1 MQVFWKKSDTFAEIY
16 AIIRHISCY
25 IIYNVRAKED
35 MKRLTTLTIS
45 LLLMAATGW
54 AQSGMTDNQV
64 MDYVIEQNAKG
75 VSRQQIV
82 TQLMQRGVTME
93 QLQRL
98 RKKYERQMKNGAL
111 GAEDITAG
119 SKDVKKRM
127 REANGE
133 KRQDIVDKE
142 KRNVSPYRVKDGR
155 KKTKQNTYDEND
167 KEFNDFDDAVDFMM
181 PDSLKYFY
189 GDEDKEKEPKRKIFG
204 HDVFNN
210 KDLTFESS
218 MNLATPQN
226 YRLGPGD
233 EVNID
238 IWGAS
243 QESITETVS
252 PDGYVTIEDIGLIQL
267 GGLSVSQAK
276 AKLKNV
282 LGARF
287 QGSRIELTVGQ
298 TRTITISVMGEVK
311 APGTYTMS
319 AFATVY
325 NALYMAGGPNE
336 IGTLRNVKVYRNGK
350 LLSNVDVYDFLLN
363 GKLTGD
369 VRLQDNDIVTVGPY
383 EALVN
388 IAGKIKRPMFYEM
401 KKTESAATL
410 LRYAGGFTGDA
421 YTKAIRIHRKAG
433 QMYSVFNVGE
443 FDLNDFKLMDEDS
456 VSVDSTLNRYQNTVE
471 VKGAVFRPG
480 MYQVGG
486 QICTVKTLIE
496 AADGLTENAI
506 GQHAVMHRMKK
517 DRTLEVKSVDIVGIL
532 EGNVPDIELK
542 NEDVIYVGSREEE
555 KEDQTITIHG
565 EVNYPGVYKFASNE
579 TIEDLVLQ
587 AGGLTNAASLAKVD
601 VSRRIIEPDATEA
614 GDTLAFTYSFALN
627 PDFTIPQ
634 GEAPFTLQPYDEVYI
649 RRSPNYNEQQN
660 ITIEGEVQFRGN
672 YTLTS
677 SNQRLSEMIKQAGG
691 LTKRAYPEGAK
702 LLRQMTQEERE
713 MMETMLRTAQR
724 NSGNDSIDVK
734 KLLTLTTFPVAIE
747 LDKAL
752 ANPGSDDDP
761 YLREGDRIVVP
772 RYTSTVSINGEVL
785 YPNTVR
791 YKAGEKADY
800 YIDLAGGVSSSGKR
814 SQTIII
820 YMNGMV
826 AKADRKHK
834 PRPGCQIVVPT
845 KARRRGLGLTEWL
858 SIGTSTASIAT
869 MIATIANL
877 IK

>member
-1 MQVFWKKSDTFAEIY
+1 MS
-16 AIIRHISCY
+16 
-25 IIYNVRAKED
+25 
-35 MKRLTTLTIS
+35 
-45 LLLMAATGW
+45 ATGW

-98 RKKYERQMKNGAL
+98 RKKYQRQMNNGAL

-119 SKDVKKRM
+119 SKEVKKRM

-142 KRNVSPYRVKDGR
+142 KRNVSPHRVKDGR

-167 KEFNDFDDAVDFMM
+167 KEFTEFDDAVDFMM

-189 GDEDKEKEPKRKIFG
+189 DDLDKEKEPKRKIFG
-204 HDVFNN
+204 HDIFNN

-238 IWGAS
+238 ISGAS
-243 QESITETVS
+243 QESITETIS
-252 PDGYVTIEDIGLIQL
+252 PDGYVTVEDIGIIQL

-276 AKLKNV
+276 AKLRSV
-282 LGARF
+282 LGPRY
-287 QGSRIELTVGQ
+287 QGSHIELTVGQ
-298 TRTITISVMGEVK
+298 TRTITISVIGEVK
-311 APGTYTMS
+311 TPGTYTMS

-336 IGTLRNVKVYRNGK
+336 IGTLRNVKVYRNGR

-369 VRLQDNDIVTVGPY
+369 VHLQDNDIVTVGPY

-486 QICTVKTLIE
+486 QICTVKALIE

-517 DRTLEVKSVDIVGIL
+517 DRTLEVKSIDILGIL
-532 EGNVPDIELK
+532 EGSVPDVELK

-565 EVNYPGVYKFASNE
+565 EVNYPGVYKYASNE
-579 TIEDLVLQ
+579 TVEDLVLQ

-601 VSRRIIEPDATEA
+601 VSRRIIEPNATEA

-634 GEAPFTLQPYDEVYI
+634 GETPFTLQPYDEIYI

-660 ITIEGEVQFRGN
+660 VTIEGEVQFRGN

-677 SNQRLSEMIKQAGG
+677 SSQRLSEIIKQAGG

-845 KARRRGLGLTEWL
+845 KSRRRGLGLTEWL

>member
-1 MQVFWKKSDTFAEIY
+1 
-16 AIIRHISCY
+16 
-25 IIYNVRAKED
+25 

-45 LLLMAATGW
+45 LLFIAATGW

-111 GAEDITAG
+111 GADDITAG
-119 SKDVKKRM
+119 SKEVKKRM

-133 KRQDIVDKE
+133 KRQDIIDKE

-189 GDEDKEKEPKRKIFG
+189 DDLDKEKESKRKIFG

-243 QESITETVS
+243 QESITETIS
-252 PDGYVTIEDIGLIQL
+252 PDGYVTIEDIGIIQL
-267 GGLSVSQAK
+267 SGLSVSQAK
-276 AKLKNV
+276 AKLRSV

-311 APGTYTMS
+311 TPGTYTMS

-336 IGTLRNVKVYRNGK
+336 IGTLRNVKVYRNGR

-486 QICTVKTLIE
+486 QICTVKALIE

-517 DRTLEVKSVDIVGIL
+517 DRTLEVKSIDVLGIL
-532 EGNVPDIELK
+532 EGKVPDVELK

-565 EVNYPGVYKFASNE
+565 EVNYPGIYKFASNE
-579 TIEDLVLQ
+579 TVEDLVLQ

-601 VSRRIIEPDATEA
+601 VSRRIIEPNATEA
-614 GDTLAFTYSFALN
+614 GDTLAFTYSFSLN

-634 GEAPFTLQPYDEVYI
+634 GEVPFTLQPYDEVYI

-660 ITIEGEVQFRGN
+660 VTIEGEVQFRGN

-677 SNQRLSEMIKQAGG
+677 SNQRLSEIIKQAGG

-747 LDKAL
+747 LDKAM

-791 YKAGEKADY
+791 YKAGENADY

>member
-1 MQVFWKKSDTFAEIY
+1 MS
-16 AIIRHISCY
+16 
-25 IIYNVRAKED
+25 
-35 MKRLTTLTIS
+35 
-45 LLLMAATGW
+45 ATGW

-98 RKKYERQMKNGAL
+98 RKKYQRQMNNGAL

-119 SKDVKKRM
+119 SKEVKKRM

-142 KRNVSPYRVKDGR
+142 KRNVSPHRVKDGR

-167 KEFNDFDDAVDFMM
+167 KEFTEFDDAVDFMM

-189 GDEDKEKEPKRKIFG
+189 DDLDKEKEPKRKIFG
-204 HDVFNN
+204 HDIFNN

-238 IWGAS
+238 ISGAS
-243 QESITETVS
+243 QESITETIS
-252 PDGYVTIEDIGLIQL
+252 PDGYVTGEDIGIIQL

-276 AKLKNV
+276 AKLRSV
-282 LGARF
+282 LGPRY
-287 QGSRIELTVGQ
+287 QGSHIELTVGQ
-298 TRTITISVMGEVK
+298 TRTITISVIGEVK
-311 APGTYTMS
+311 TPGTYTMS

-336 IGTLRNVKVYRNGK
+336 IGTLRNVKVYRNGR

-486 QICTVKTLIE
+486 QICTVKALIE

-517 DRTLEVKSVDIVGIL
+517 DRTLEVKSIDILGIL
-532 EGNVPDIELK
+532 EGSVPDVELK

-565 EVNYPGVYKFASNE
+565 EVNYPGVYKYASNE
-579 TIEDLVLQ
+579 TVEDLVLQ

-601 VSRRIIEPDATEA
+601 VSRRIIEPNATEA

-634 GEAPFTLQPYDEVYI
+634 GETPFTLQPYDEVYI

-660 ITIEGEVQFRGN
+660 VTIEGEVQFRGN

-677 SNQRLSEMIKQAGG
+677 SSQRLSEIIKQAGG

-845 KARRRGLGLTEWL
+845 KSRRRGLGLTEWL

>member
-1 MQVFWKKSDTFAEIY
+1 
-16 AIIRHISCY
+16 
-25 IIYNVRAKED
+25 
-35 MKRLTTLTIS
+35 MKRLTTLILS
-45 LLLMAATGW
+45 LLLMTLAGW

-64 MDYVIEQNAKG
+64 MDFVIEQNAKG

-98 RKKYERQMKNGAL
+98 RKKYQRQMNNGAL

-119 SKDVKKRM
+119 SREVKKRM

-133 KRQDIVDKE
+133 KRQDIVEKE

-167 KEFNDFDDAVDFMM
+167 KEFTEFDDAMDFMM

-189 GDEDKEKEPKRKIFG
+189 DEYDKEKEPKRKIFG
-204 HDVFNN
+204 HDIFNN

-243 QESITETVS
+243 QESITETIS
-252 PDGYVTIEDIGLIQL
+252 PDGYVTVEDIGLIQL
-267 GGLSVSQAK
+267 GGLSVTQAK
-276 AKLKNV
+276 AKLRNV
-282 LGARF
+282 LGARY
-287 QGSRIELTVGQ
+287 QGSRIELTIGQ

-311 APGTYTMS
+311 TPGTYTLS

-336 IGTLRNVKVYRNGK
+336 IGTLRNVKVYRNGR

-486 QICTVKTLIE
+486 QICTVKALIE

-517 DRTLEVKSVDIVGIL
+517 DRTLEVMSLDVLGIM
-532 EGNVPDIELK
+532 EGNVPDVELK
-542 NEDVIYVGSREEE
+542 NEDVIYIGSREEE

-565 EVNYPGVYKFASNE
+565 EVNYPGIYKFASNE

-601 VSRRIIEPDATEA
+601 VSRRIIEPNATEA
-614 GDTLAFTYSFALN
+614 GDTLAFTYSFSLN

-634 GEAPFTLQPYDEVYI
+634 GETPFTLQPYDEVYI

-845 KARRRGLGLTEWL
+845 KSRRRGLGLTEWL